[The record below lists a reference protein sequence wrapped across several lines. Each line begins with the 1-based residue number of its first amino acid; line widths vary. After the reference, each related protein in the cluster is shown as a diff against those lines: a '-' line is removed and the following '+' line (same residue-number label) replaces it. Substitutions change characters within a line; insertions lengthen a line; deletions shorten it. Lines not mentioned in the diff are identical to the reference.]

1 MTLRDYIET
10 TTVPLNTTVEVINN
24 TGSTIGYVQH
34 YTHASMEMLFKKI
47 KQYLDNE
54 VKEVIIIPK
63 VNYLEITI
71 YLI

>member
-10 TTVPLNTTVEVINN
+10 TTVPLNTTVEVIDN
-24 TGSTIGYVQH
+24 TGSTIGYVQK
-34 YTHASMEMLFKKI
+34 YTHSSMEKLFKKI